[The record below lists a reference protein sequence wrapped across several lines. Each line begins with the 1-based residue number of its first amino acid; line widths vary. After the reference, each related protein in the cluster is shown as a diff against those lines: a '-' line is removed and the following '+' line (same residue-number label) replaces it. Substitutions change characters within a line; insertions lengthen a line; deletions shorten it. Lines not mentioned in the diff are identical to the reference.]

1 MTKIKSILLAL
12 SAGSLTLVPFTALAC
27 NNGES
32 AQRRK
37 ELNVEK
43 EATLATLDGKLNT
56 INVLSPSEY
65 KSLKQRKDVLQ
76 AQLSKK
82 DESNISELDVKTL
95 RDFVKELND
104 KISSLSTTVIGH
116 VQDELD
122 QAQSDVVTLQGKVDK
137 LTKELK
143 NLGVDVDAIFNNAE
157 GGELKLVSSEKIQ
170 ELTQE
175 LNTQKTLLDAAKD
188 KVETLSK
195 KLLARGTSAI
205 DAIKMIS
212 RLNLFMIDS
221 VKNLKPELYNVEENK
236 RMFELQRS
244 QITQTIKDADS
255 IELSYAN
262 SIRVYNALKDAMAFS
277 NAQRIVLGDALQVQS
292 PFPKQAFMDQL
303 FDWRIADLAKLL
315 QSQKDALAKVEK
327 LNPTEEKE
335 IKAKEAKI
343 AKLNDNIK
351 VVDSILETYKQA
363 KGEGTTLKDQIA
375 KYMLLEVE
383 AFEKKIKNPSTAD
396 EFQAKY
402 DVNYRI
408 SVFPLLNNITDKE
421 ALKEFEAIADKIAP
435 LYSKFYKENQF
446 ALKSVMYAN
455 YYTAFSKDL
464 VDLRRFNLIQ
474 DFFSKQSIIT
484 YLNQFKYKLASYKI
498 DTEAELKKLQDQISQ
513 SRTKANQAIS
523 RYNNMYYDLEE
534 DGKEKTVAAQLY
546 KAIAS
551 HLSSLRTSANRAFES
566 DISSAF
572 DKLLKFKKI
581 ESQANTFER
590 MLNYFKNL
598 NITVDDETMSK
609 FLKLEAQSKKADAK
623 VAQFQEELNNAQK
636 LIDAY
641 LEVINKFRAM
651 KFDATEASAIKEQAK
666 ANVAIIDKFKQELEA
681 SKATVEGFGETKY
694 YFAAADSEMD
704 KKIDDLLVSVD
715 ELKAKLVALE
725 ATPDTEI
732 SAKYATYKELAYKLA
747 LSFYVNDENE
757 SEKEAA
763 NNLDVPLAPIINALD
778 EKNNAETQIS
788 VQKKKAKEYK
798 QNSLLIPLNEVYI
811 LMRQGA
817 IANSDFFTNNS
828 VTDLYKDLDADA
840 YDLTTGQLKKLQQSN
855 ELYRNIT
862 GVKADTTPDSEND
875 FDPVEEAKR
884 LNDLEKAYYNA
895 NIEYFKGLDSKAQN
909 LDALKQALKVA
920 REAYYTQL
928 RNPKLDGFVYI
939 NELNPFA
946 NYNFDSKDISKNPA
960 KILIALADFNSVKD
974 LLEFIKSSQPQYE

>member
-1 MTKIKSILLAL
+1 MTKFKSILLAL

-65 KSLKQRKDVLQ
+65 KSLKQRKDLLQ

-143 NLGVDVDAIFNNAE
+143 NLGVDVDAILNSNE
-157 GGELKLVSSEKIQ
+157 SGELKLVSSEKIQ

-175 LNTQKTLLDAAKD
+175 LNTQRALLDVAKD

-205 DAIKMIS
+205 DAIKMVS

-221 VKNLKPELYNVEENK
+221 VKNLKPDLYNVEENK

-277 NAQRIVLGDALQVQS
+277 NAQRIVLGDAIQVES

-327 LNPTEEKE
+327 LNPTEEKD

-343 AKLNDNIK
+343 NKLNDNIK

-408 SVFPLLNNITDKE
+408 SVFPLLNNITDQE
-421 ALKEFEAIADKIAP
+421 ALKEFEDIANKIAP

-455 YYTAFSKDL
+455 YYAAFSKDL
-464 VDLRRFNLIQ
+464 VDLKRFNLIQ

-484 YLNQFKYKLASYKI
+484 YLNQFKYKIASYKI
-498 DTEAELKKLQDQISQ
+498 DTEAELKKIQDQIEQ
-513 SRTKANQAIS
+513 SRVKANQAIYK
-523 RYNNMYYDLEE
+523 YNSLANQ
-534 DGKEKTVAAQLY
+534 EKAGTVAEQLY
-546 KAIAS
+546 RDIAS
-551 HLSSLRTSANRAFES
+551 HLSSLRNSANRAFES
-566 DISSAF
+566 NISSAF

-581 ESQANTFER
+581 ESQANTFDR

-609 FLKLEAQSKKADAK
+609 FLKLEAQSKKANAK

-641 LEVINKFRAM
+641 LEVINKFKAM
-651 KFDATEASAIKEQAK
+651 KFDAAEASTIKEQAK
-666 ANVAIIDKFKQELEA
+666 ANVAIIDKFKEELAA
-681 SKATVEGFGETKY
+681 SKGTVEGFGEAKY
-694 YFAAADSEMD
+694 YFAAGDSEMD
-704 KKIDDLLVSVD
+704 EKIDKLLVSVD
-715 ELKAKLVALE
+715 DLKAKLVALE
-725 ATPDTEI
+725 TAPDTEI
-732 SAKYATYKELAYKLA
+732 SAKYATYKELAYKLG
-747 LSFYVNDENE
+747 LSFYVNDD
-757 SEKEAA
+757 KEYEDAER
-763 NNLDVPLAPIINALD
+763 LDVPLAPIINALD

-788 VQKKKAKEYK
+788 VQMKKAKEYK

-828 VTDLYKDLDADA
+828 VTDLYKDLDTDA
-840 YDLTTGQLKKLQQSN
+840 YDLTTGQLKNLQQNN

-862 GVKADTTPDSEND
+862 GVKADTTPDSEYD

-884 LNDLEKAYYNA
+884 LNELEKAYYNA
-895 NIEYFKGLDSKAQN
+895 NIEYFKALDSKAQN
-909 LDALKQALKVA
+909 LEPLKQALKVA

-928 RNPKLDGFVYI
+928 RNPKLDGIVYI
-939 NELNPFA
+939 GELNPFA

>member
-56 INVLSPSEY
+56 INFLSPVEY
-65 KSLKQRKDVLQ
+65 KSLKQRKDLLQ
-76 AQLSKK
+76 AKLSKK
-82 DESNISELDVKTL
+82 DENNILELDVKTL
-95 RDFVKELND
+95 RDFAKELND

-122 QAQSDVVTLQGKVDK
+122 IAQNDVATLQSKVDK

-143 NLGVDVDAIFNNAE
+143 NLGVDVDAIFNNDE

-175 LNTQKTLLDAAKD
+175 LNTQKALLDAAKD
-188 KVETLSK
+188 KVESLSK

-212 RLNLFMIDS
+212 RLNLFMINT
-221 VKNLKPELYNVEENK
+221 VKNLKPEIYNVEENK

-277 NAQRIVLGDALQVQS
+277 NAQRIVLGDTLQVQS

-327 LNPTEEKE
+327 LNATEEKD

-408 SVFPLLNNITDKE
+408 SVFPLLNNITDQE
-421 ALKEFEAIADKIAP
+421 ALKEFEAIANKIAP
-435 LYSKFYKENQF
+435 LYSKFYKENEF
-446 ALKSVMYAN
+446 VLKSVMYAN

-464 VDLRRFNLIQ
+464 VDMRRFNLIQ

-513 SRTKANQAIS
+513 SRIKANQAIY
-523 RYNNMYYDLEE
+523 RYNNLASQEK
-534 DGKEKTVAAQLY
+534 DGTVAEQLY
-546 KAIAS
+546 HAIAS
-551 HLSSLRTSANRAFES
+551 HLSSLRNSANRVFES

-581 ESQANTFER
+581 ESQANTFDR

-623 VAQFQEELNNAQK
+623 VAQFQEELNNTQK

-641 LEVINKFRAM
+641 LEVINKFRGM

-666 ANVAIIDKFKQELEA
+666 ANVAIIDKFKEELAA
-681 SKATVEGFGETKY
+681 SKGTVEGFGQTKY
-694 YFAAADSEMD
+694 YFATGDSEMD
-704 KKIDDLLVSVD
+704 DKIDKLLDSVD
-715 ELKAKLVALE
+715 DLKAKLVALE
-725 ATPDTEI
+725 TTPDTEI
-732 SAKYATYKELAYKLA
+732 SAKYVAYKELAYKLA
-747 LSFYVNDENE
+747 LSFYVNDED
-757 SEKEAA
+757 EKEYEDAER
-763 NNLDVPLAPIINALD
+763 LGVPLAPIINALD
-778 EKNNAETQIS
+778 EKNNAETQIL

-811 LMRQGA
+811 LIRQGA

-828 VTDLYKDLDADA
+828 LTDLYKNLDTDA

-862 GVKADTTPDSEND
+862 GAKADTAPEPEYD

-884 LNDLEKAYYNA
+884 LNELEKAYYNA
-895 NIEYFKGLDSKAQN
+895 NIEYFKALDSKAQN
-909 LDALKQALKVA
+909 LEALKQALKVA

-928 RNPKLDGFVYI
+928 RNPKLDGNVYI
-939 NELNPFA
+939 GELNPFA
-946 NYNFDSKDISKNPA
+946 NYNFESEDINKNPA